1 MKYRRTLITVLKALP
16 LHFKGKGAVSKQK
29 LFSNQVYSFLLKETI
44 FFCEKHA
51 LGRSLKMGEQTT
63 FILNVGFG

>member
-1 MKYRRTLITVLKALP
+1 MKYRRTFITVLKALP
-16 LHFKGKGAVSKQK
+16 LHFKGKGAASKQK
-29 LFSNQVYSFLLKETI
+29 LFSNQRQLLKETI
-44 FFCEKHA
+44 FFCVKHA